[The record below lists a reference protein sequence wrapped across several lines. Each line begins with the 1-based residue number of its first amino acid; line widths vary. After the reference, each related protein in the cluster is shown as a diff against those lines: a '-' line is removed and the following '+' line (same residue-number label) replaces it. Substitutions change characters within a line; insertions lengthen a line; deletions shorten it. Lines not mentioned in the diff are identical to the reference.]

1 MLPYQHFNS
10 CNVCCTGLKSI
21 LFNKCLVQDT
31 WMIGAGGTF
40 VLVCMWLYT
49 GSLFVTIMTV
59 IAIVFSLGISY
70 FMYTL
75 VFELNFFPF
84 MNLLAAVV
92 AIGKWLLYIV
102 QLMSVLMNFI
112 EYMCNYNTVLEFGR
126 KPGSWIHS
134 ALDCSMVNAVTGPV
148 WVQSISDY
156 GGRSDRFFSKDFSSY
171 LLSFPACCILIFRC
185 GLVL

>member
-1 MLPYQHFNS
+1 
-10 CNVCCTGLKSI
+10 
-21 LFNKCLVQDT
+21 
-31 WMIGAGGTF
+31 MIGAGGTF

-92 AIGKWLLYIV
+92 AIGK
-102 QLMSVLMNFI
+102 
-112 EYMCNYNTVLEFGR
+112 
-126 KPGSWIHS
+126 
-134 ALDCSMVNAVTGPV
+134 
-148 WVQSISDY
+148 
-156 GGRSDRFFSKDFSSY
+156 
-171 LLSFPACCILIFRC
+171 
-185 GLVL
+185 